1 MPAGD
6 EASPQTFLSMYNG
19 KEKSKLEEEQGLGC
33 CMPSSFLANNSFCYN
48 KASTTNALTLSMNPT
63 PRTSPLIFNK
73 LPASDPGHSP
83 GLLVQLQCSKMSPE
97 FSPYCS
103 PWSSP
108 ESSPESS
115 FYIPCF
121 SGCLQRAN
129 GNAAATR
136 DQTQAIKPADWSVW
150 SRDRFCKLQAT

>member
-1 MPAGD
+1 
-6 EASPQTFLSMYNG
+6 MYNS

-33 CMPSSFLANNSFCYN
+33 CMPFSFFTYFV
-48 KASTTNALTLSMNPT
+48 TTRPLLLLGSMNALTLSMNPA

-73 LPASDPGHSP
+73 LSASDPGHSP

-115 FYIPCF
+115 FYIDP
-121 SGCLQRAN
+121 
-129 GNAAATR
+129 ATIGAFM
-136 DQTQAIKPADWSVW
+136 DVGWH
-150 SRDRFCKLQAT
+150 CML